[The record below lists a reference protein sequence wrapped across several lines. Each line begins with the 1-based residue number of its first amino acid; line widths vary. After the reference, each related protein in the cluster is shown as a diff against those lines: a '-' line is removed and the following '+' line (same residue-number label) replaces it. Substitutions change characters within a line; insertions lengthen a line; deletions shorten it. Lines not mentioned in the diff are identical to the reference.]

1 MVATI
6 MTRAKKN
13 GRLIFETALT
23 PGHDCKIAA
32 LNAEVRNLS
41 KASFERIVAN
51 YQRSTSQTLG
61 AALASLFF
69 FFSPLFC
76 PDLAFNVAAINH
88 NKISAARRFIL
99 LEIPPNVSSAGIP
112 ERHANREARPL
123 LAQGSA
129 EGQFSSGCSS

>member
-41 KASFERIVAN
+41 KASFERFVAN

-61 AALASLFF
+61 AALASLFS
-69 FFSPLFC
+69 FFSPLF
-76 PDLAFNVAAINH
+76 L
-88 NKISAARRFIL
+88 
-99 LEIPPNVSSAGIP
+99 
-112 ERHANREARPL
+112 
-123 LAQGSA
+123 
-129 EGQFSSGCSS
+129 SGLSF